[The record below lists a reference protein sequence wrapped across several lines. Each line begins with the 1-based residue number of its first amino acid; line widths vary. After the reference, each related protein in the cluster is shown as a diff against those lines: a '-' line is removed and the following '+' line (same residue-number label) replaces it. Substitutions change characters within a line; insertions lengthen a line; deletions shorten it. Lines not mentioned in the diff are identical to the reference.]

1 MRSNIVAYSVF
12 MIGLAAATVNAGSMN
27 TILTVAARYDD
38 AISFNQLPLLF
49 APSGAVA
56 NGQPGL
62 FKVDISFTAANAPG
76 DKGWAD
82 ALFDL
87 GVGPNKNGSNLALN
101 LSLPYSPNTGTLD
114 TNGSAP
120 GGVAQ
125 IYGGADDDAGDSS
138 NDLKSIIVSI
148 ISFAI
153 VDTPNDARNRLGTPQ
168 APAAA
173 GYPSYMGSFFV
184 NWNGQGLGSIVL
196 NNQQYTFSLT
206 SNTYGPVQN
215 GAGAVALFGVPEPG
229 SIMLA
234 GMAVVGLI
242 AFTRGRK

>member
-1 MRSNIVAYSVF
+1 MRFSILAGSFAVLA
-12 MIGLAAATVNAGSMN
+12 IAAAMAEAGSMT
-27 TILTVAARYDD
+27 TILTPSARYDD
-38 AISFNQLPLLF
+38 AVDFNPLPLVF

-62 FKVDISFTAANAPG
+62 YQIDISFTAVNGPG
-76 DKGWAD
+76 DKGWAET
-82 ALFDL
+82 LFDL
-87 GVGPNKNGSNLALN
+87 SVGSNKNGSNLALD
-101 LSLPYSPNTGTLD
+101 LSLPYTPNTGTLD
-114 TNGSAP
+114 INGSAP
-120 GGVAQ
+120 GGVTS
-125 IYGGADDDAGDSS
+125 IYGPDTDGDLP
-138 NDLKSIIVSI
+138 NDLKGIVAGLV
-148 ISFAI
+148 SFTI
-153 VDTPNDARNRLGTPQ
+153 VDTPNDTRNKLGTLQ

-173 GYPSYMGSFFV
+173 GYPSYIGSFFV